1 LCVHTK
7 RARGILRRE
16 KRCVRKEE
24 KKMKKKGVV
33 IWKFEEPCEKSAV
46 EAAAKNGSRVFV
58 FPCSREWELILYK
71 E

>member
-1 LCVHTK
+1 
-7 RARGILRRE
+7 
-16 KRCVRKEE
+16 
-24 KKMKKKGVV
+24 MKKKGVV